1 MREAPQ
7 ILSCAPLCCRT
18 NKSLNL
24 QFFYAPT
31 GTFICFCQCLNAF
44 LYPAAQLCMA
54 LNTVLLLKCS
64 SAVFC
69 RHKTANISQNSSV
82 STFLHYRSVLD
93 ETFPV
98 LQSVCIVCKV
108 PHLPLH
114 HAVSP
119 LRPLRPVS
127 FRPAFT
133 LSCWSLRSIHRYISQ
148 SNLHPP
154 FPCGTK
160 LIEDD
165 WFFPGCSDSALE
177 TRQQELEEELA
188 QARGLGQHRA
198 KKLAAPSQRSL
209 QVGGPQYRHG
219 HVFYL

>member
-24 QFFYAPT
+24 RFFYAPT

-54 LNTVLLLKCS
+54 LKTVLLLKCS

-69 RHKTANISQNSSV
+69 RHKSANISQNSSV

-127 FRPAFT
+127 FHPAFT

-154 FPCGTK
+154 F
-160 LIEDD
+160 
-165 WFFPGCSDSALE
+165 
-177 TRQQELEEELA
+177 
-188 QARGLGQHRA
+188 
-198 KKLAAPSQRSL
+198 SL
-209 QVGGPQYRHG
+209 WHKTD
-219 HVFYL
+219 